1 MNSHTRSFI
10 YVFSRFVCETCSFL
24 IPNPKIKK
32 KKRRGGFGCGP
43 ERDHVAQL
51 GGQAA
56 ELVGRQVQVDQVG
69 QFGDVW
75 WETGQVVVV
84 DVQRREV
91 GERP

>member
-1 MNSHTRSFI
+1 MFKSNS
-10 YVFSRFVCETCSFL
+10 L
-24 IPNPKIKK
+24 QKK
-32 KKRRGGFGCGP
+32 KKKNNSYSLATSVRELLLSIPPGRGHSAP

-56 ELVGRQVQVDQVG
+56 ELIGRQVQVDQVG

>member
-10 YVFSRFVCETCSFL
+10 YVFSRSVSKTCSFL
-24 IPNPKIKK
+24 IPNPKAK
-32 KKRRGGFGCGP
+32 KKRKPGFRCGP

-56 ELVGRQVQVDQVG
+56 ELIGRQVQVDQVG

-75 WETGQVVVV
+75 WDTGQVVVV
-84 DVQRREV
+84 DVQRGEV